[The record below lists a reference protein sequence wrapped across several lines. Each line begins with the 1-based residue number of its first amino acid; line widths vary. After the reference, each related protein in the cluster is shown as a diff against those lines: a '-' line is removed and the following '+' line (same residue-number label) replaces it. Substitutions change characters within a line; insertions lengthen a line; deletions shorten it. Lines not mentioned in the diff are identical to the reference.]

1 MFASIAHA
9 HFGEKS
15 GASEWVDV
23 NNLLKVIWLL
33 VKSCWDLLSIE
44 HQTCVVHMAI
54 PMQQTPSGATLKVS
68 AYWPQFMLMAVILR
82 SFDKH
87 LSRPCTLVQRWSFR
101 TWARYSLKG
110 NCKRQ
115 MVWRRKDDC
124 DYTRVRPITVLL
136 RFKPQIN
143 VHVKDT
149 PLRHFVRRD
158 YSSFCTSRLYQQ

>member
-1 MFASIAHA
+1 MRVSVWKHNVSDLGGRVDCSPTEEDIKPPNVACNKYIHFKCLWQLGRLMFASIAHA

-101 TWARYSLKG
+101 TWARLFT
-110 NCKRQ
+110 KRE
-115 MVWRRKDDC
+115 
-124 DYTRVRPITVLL
+124 L
-136 RFKPQIN
+136 
-143 VHVKDT
+143 
-149 PLRHFVRRD
+149 
-158 YSSFCTSRLYQQ
+158 